1 LTSVTLTRSFGV
13 RVGVL
18 LCLLVLAVNVLS
30 VSSRL
35 GFLHKPK
42 QVKELD
48 HLRYIEMAR
57 GPEGRPELSH
67 ESTYCWRILVPGLA
81 RLLNR
86 AGLDLNLAFFLI
98 TNASLFGFLLAFWA
112 YLGALGFSLPYQ
124 VTGLG
129 LLGLT
134 QGAVRWYEYQ
144 YWMTDP
150 ACLFLLTLAF
160 LWVRQ
165 ERATALYLPSVAAA
179 FVRENYVVLYPY
191 YFLHL
196 LKRGASPARAA
207 GLMLA
212 LAALPFAIFVGLRVF
227 IVPNHPD
234 NFLADIA
241 ETTAFRLRHLSDNQ
255 PYLLTVGSLGVLFPL
270 VLLFPGRL
278 LTVARRHYD
287 QLAVAAFFY
296 ALLLVANNTERE
308 LAYTLPVVLPA
319 ALRNLADLA
328 AEARLPTVPLLAIAV
343 VLQGL
348 FFSQQRFAEIGMSM
362 YQPTNLMVVT
372 AMALFWLGAQAAL
385 HRPRP
390 RGVSLSSP
398 LPEPPPDPP
407 RAR

>member
-1 LTSVTLTRSFGV
+1 MTLTRSYRV
-13 RVGVL
+13 CVGVL
-18 LCLLVLAVNVLS
+18 LCLLILAVNVLS

-57 GPEGRPELSH
+57 GPEGRPQLAH
-67 ESTYCWRILVPGLA
+67 ESTYCWRILVPELA

-98 TNASLFGFLLAFWA
+98 TNASLFGFLLALWA
-112 YLGALGFSLPYQ
+112 YLGALGFSLPYRLA
-124 VTGLG
+124 GLS
-129 LLGLT
+129 LVGLT

-144 YWMTDP
+144 YWMTDA
-150 ACLFLLTLAF
+150 ACLFLMALAF
-160 LWVRQ
+160 LWIRQ
-165 ERATALYLPSVAAA
+165 GRSRALYVPSVIAA
-179 FVRENYVVLYPY
+179 FVRENYVAVYPY

-196 LKRGASPARAA
+196 LKRGASPTRAGARV
-207 GLMLA
+207 LA
-212 LAALPFAIFVGLRVF
+212 LGALPLAIFVGLRIL
-227 IVPNHPD
+227 IVPNQPD

-255 PYLLTVGSLGVLFPL
+255 PYLLTVGSLGVLFPML
-270 VLLFPGRL
+270 FLFPGRL
-278 LTVARRHYD
+278 LQVARRHYD
-287 QLAVAAFFY
+287 QVAVVAFFY
-296 ALLLVANNTERE
+296 ALLLLANNTERE

-319 ALRNLADLA
+319 ALRNLGDLV
-328 AEARLPTVPLLAIAV
+328 AEARLPTVPLLAGAV

-362 YQPTNLMVVT
+362 YQPTNLVVVA

-385 HRPRP
+385 YRRRP
-390 RGVSLSSP
+390 RGVPLSSA
-398 LPEPPPDPP
+398 LPEPPPDRPGTK
-407 RAR
+407 

>member
-1 LTSVTLTRSFGV
+1 MTLTRSFGV
-13 RVGVL
+13 CVGVL
-18 LCLLVLAVNVLS
+18 LCLLILAVNVLS
-30 VSSRL
+30 VSFRL

-57 GPEGRPELSH
+57 GPEGRPELAH
-67 ESTYCWRILVPGLA
+67 ASTYCWRILVPGLA

-98 TNASLFGFLLAFWA
+98 TNASLFGFLLALWA
-112 YLGALGFSLPYQ
+112 YLGALGFSLPYR

-129 LLGLT
+129 LVGLT

-150 ACLFLLTLAF
+150 ACLFLMALAF
-160 LWVRQ
+160 LWIRQ
-165 ERATALYLPSVAAA
+165 GRSAALYLQSVTAA
-179 FVRENYVVLYPY
+179 FVRENYVALYPY

-196 LKRGASPARAA
+196 LKHGASFARAA
-207 GLMLA
+207 AQALA
-212 LAALPFAIFVGLRVF
+212 LVALPFTIFVGLRVL
-227 IVPNHPD
+227 IIPNQPD

-241 ETTAFRLRHLSDNQ
+241 DTTAFRLRHLSDNQ

-270 VLLFPGRL
+270 LLLFPGRL
-278 LTVARRHYD
+278 VTVARRHYD
-287 QLAVAAFFY
+287 QLAVVGFFY

-319 ALRNLADLA
+319 GLRNLSDLA
-328 AEARLPTVPLLAIAV
+328 AEARLPTAPLLAIAV

-362 YQPTNLMVVT
+362 YQPTNLIVMT
-372 AMALFWLGAQAAL
+372 AMALFWLGAQVAL
-385 HRPRP
+385 HLRRPPSAPLGSPPTEP
-390 RGVSLSSP
+390 RLFW
-398 LPEPPPDPP
+398 
-407 RAR
+407 